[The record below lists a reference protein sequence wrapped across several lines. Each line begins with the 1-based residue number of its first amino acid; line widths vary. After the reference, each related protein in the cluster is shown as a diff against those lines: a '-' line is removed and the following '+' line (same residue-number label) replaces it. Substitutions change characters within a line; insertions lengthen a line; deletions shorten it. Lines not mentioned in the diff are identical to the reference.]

1 MSSVSSADPLAVPFT
16 TRHLMLRGFSR
27 AVLPALLV
35 ASSACA
41 RSVSPELAPSPRG
54 ENRYYSSATGR
65 DVAFNAMIRAAAR
78 SDVVFFGEQ
87 HDDPGTHRAELAVL
101 AALGNTSRP
110 VVLSLEMF
118 ERDVQGVLDDYL
130 AGRIAESEF
139 LARAR
144 PWERYT
150 TDYRALVE
158 LARARGWPVVA
169 SNVPRR
175 IASAV
180 SRSGLSAM
188 DGLPAADRPLAAG
201 EIACPRDAYYDRF
214 AQQMQGHSAGGGPP
228 TASDSA
234 AMRTM
239 TDRFYEAQCVK
250 DETMAESI
258 VVALG
263 AAGKGAIVLH
273 VDGAFHSD
281 FGLGTAARV
290 VRRRPGIATTVLT
303 AIPVEAVD
311 RATPADY
318 KARGDFVILTRKPP
332 AAAAAPATPKP

>member
-1 MSSVSSADPLAVPFT
+1 
-16 TRHLMLRGFSR
+16 MLRSATR
-27 AVLPALLV
+27 VSILALTLTG
-35 ASSACA
+35 AACA
-41 RSVSPELAPSPRG
+41 RSIPPSLAPTLRG
-54 ENRYYSSATGR
+54 ENRFYDSATGR
-65 DVAFNAMIRAAAR
+65 DVTFEAMIRAASR

-101 AALGNTSRP
+101 AALGNGSRP

-130 AGRIAESEF
+130 AGRISESDF

-169 SNVPRR
+169 ANVPRR
-175 IASAV
+175 LASAV
-180 SRSGLSAM
+180 SRGGLASIEGLSSAE
-188 DGLPAADRPLAAG
+188 RPLAARD
-201 EIACPRDAYYDRF
+201 ISCPRDVYYEKF
-214 AQQMQGHSAGGGPP
+214 AAQMQGHSAGGGP
-228 TASDSA
+228 ASATDSA
-234 AMRTM
+234 AMRKM

-258 VVALG
+258 VTALG
-263 AAGKGAIVLH
+263 AAGQGALVLH

-290 VRRRPGIATTVLT
+290 VRRRPGIGITVLS
-303 AIPVEAVD
+303 AIPVDAVD
-311 RATPADY
+311 RATPAEF
-318 KARGDFVILTRKPP
+318 KEHGDFVILTRKPP
-332 AAAAAPATPKP
+332 AAPAAPSTPKP